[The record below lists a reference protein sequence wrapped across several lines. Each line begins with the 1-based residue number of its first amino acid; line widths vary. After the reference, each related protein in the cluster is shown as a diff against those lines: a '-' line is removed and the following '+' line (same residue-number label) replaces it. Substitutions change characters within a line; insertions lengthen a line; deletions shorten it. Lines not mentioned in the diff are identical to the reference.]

1 MPFKKTALFLGAA
14 ILFTSQAFAQSAIE
28 VQDPYARTSRPNA
41 PSGAA
46 FMVLK
51 NTSDQADRL
60 LSAQSDVAQ
69 RVELHTHKMNSNG
82 VAQMQEVEGGIE
94 IPAGGEHALKRGG
107 DHVMFMGLSRDLKDG
122 DSVSVTLT
130 FEKAGEVVIEIPV
143 DLDR

>member
-1 MPFKKTALFLGAA
+1 MPFKQTVLSLGTAL
-14 ILFTSQAFAQSAIE
+14 LFASQAFAQSAIE
-28 VQDPYARTSRPNA
+28 VKDAYIRTSRPNA

-69 RVELHTHKMNSNG
+69 RVELHTHKMDSNG
-82 VAQMQEVEGGIE
+82 VAQMLEVEAGFE

-107 DHVMFMGLSRDLKDG
+107 DHVMFMGLSRDLTDG
-122 DSVSVTLT
+122 DSVTVTLT
-130 FEKAGEVVIEIPV
+130 FEAAGDVVIEIPV